1 MGRVVRLAVALCA
14 LAIGIGAGSAAAR
27 GGPAA
32 GPALTA
38 LYPVKHPRGLMAT
51 SGGWAYCEQLR
62 RLARVTGYALLC
74 GTFDEDGYFGPGL
87 RSLRHLDWGNPGY
100 LADLAREIRSAH
112 LRIGGKLLLI
122 GVSYS
127 GFGVATL
134 ASHHPELHPD
144 RLIVLDSFLDLLA
157 RRRKLPNSHETAKEI
172 DDETGGSRAA
182 LRRRS
187 VRVAG
192 LARLVRNGMQLTV
205 IWSVSDAERRF
216 FNGATCDR
224 TANAGTLA
232 ALARRLRRP
241 IAARVTTRRHGGDL
255 WRYGARIV
263 RGWTPG
269 RLVVF
274 QPDGLIPAASVCTG

>member
-1 MGRVVRLAVALCA
+1 MGRVVRLAVPLCA
-14 LAIGIGAGSAAAR
+14 LVIGTGAGSAAAR

-32 GPALTA
+32 GPALTT
-38 LYPVKHPRGLMAT
+38 LYPVKHPHGVMAT

-74 GTFDEDGYFGPGL
+74 GTYDQDGYRGPGL
-87 RSLRHLDWGNPGY
+87 RSLRHLDWGNLRY
-100 LADLAREIRSAH
+100 LTDLARKVRSAH
-112 LRIGGKLLLI
+112 RRFGGKLILI

-134 ASHHPELHPD
+134 ASHHPELRPS
-144 RLIVLDSFLDLLA
+144 RLIVLDSFLDLPA
-157 RRRKLPNSHETAKEI
+157 RRAKLPSSHETAKEI
-172 DDETGGSRAA
+172 DDETGGSQAA

-192 LARLVRNGMQLTV
+192 LARLVHDGTRLTV
-205 IWSVSDAERRF
+205 IWSVSEAERRF

-241 IAARVTTRRHGGDL
+241 VSARVTQRRHGGDL

-274 QPDGLIPAASVCTG
+274 RPDGLIPAASVCPG